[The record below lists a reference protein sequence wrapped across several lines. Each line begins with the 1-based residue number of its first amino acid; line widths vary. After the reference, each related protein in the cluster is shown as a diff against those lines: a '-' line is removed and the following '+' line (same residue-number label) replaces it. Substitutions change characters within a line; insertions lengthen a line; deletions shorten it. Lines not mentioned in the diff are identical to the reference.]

1 MKVRVITR
9 GLATVP
15 APPLLVSMT
24 DLVGAPQLSVAV
36 ASLAFAPGTSL
47 SCGYVAFAGTLVI
60 VGTVLSLTVTS

>member
-1 MKVRVITR
+1 
-9 GLATVP
+9 
-15 APPLLVSMT
+15 MT